1 MFSVCAAAED
11 AINSSAKTSAVDACI
26 QGAMCFDFM
35 SSFSVSVE
43 GLVAMPVLKNSAR
56 CEENLLS
63 TTMGAPLR
71 ETIEGLETLT
81 TEYRKQRLSGE
92 DRQQFT
98 SEPS

>member
-1 MFSVCAAAED
+1 
-11 AINSSAKTSAVDACI
+11 
-26 QGAMCFDFM
+26 M

-98 SEPS
+98 SETSLCPARISLLTTQLANKKMPAPKDWHLRTDY